1 MKNTVK
7 EILERREDRL
17 IKELPSFP
25 WERKAL
31 KKRAFLPRS
40 GERRARLQNDHD
52 EAVHGQLQQMVGIA
66 PEECRDDDSFFR
78 VQEDPHQEH

>member
-31 KKRAFLPRS
+31 KKRAFLP
-40 GERRARLQNDHD
+40 
-52 EAVHGQLQQMVGIA
+52 
-66 PEECRDDDSFFR
+66 
-78 VQEDPHQEH
+78 